1 MSERQRS
8 TVMFPGMCVFFLA
21 FISSISRA
29 GFLPFEKASS
39 IAKLFISASSL
50 WREEK

>member
-1 MSERQRS
+1 MSERQGS
-8 TVMFPGMCVFFLA
+8 PVMFPGMCFFFA